1 VKKEAKSVRYVI
13 GIDAG
18 GTKTRALL
26 ADENAHIV
34 GGALGGG
41 ANLRTHGELEVEK
54 VLHAVIEEASSAAPE
69 RPDGIA
75 LGIAGADRPQDEAV
89 LRAILRRIGFRDRV
103 VVTNDARIAFV
114 AGSERRVGLALVCGT
129 GSIAWGRNRAG
140 EIARSGGWGWHLGDE
155 GSGFWIGER
164 AIRDVLRAADGRGP
178 ATALDRPLSD
188 HFEIV
193 RPEQILYAIYDREFP
208 RTRVARFAPRVE
220 EAALAGDSVAK
231 AILSDAAGEL
241 VRAAGSVRDRLGLE
255 EGPYDVVLSGG
266 TFAAVP
272 TLEAEVARRL
282 TTENAQV
289 RKLTEEPAMGA
300 VKLAIEALDS
310 ASPGGGAG

>member
-1 VKKEAKSVRYVI
+1 MRYVL

-26 ADENAHIV
+26 ADENAVVV

-54 VLHAVIEEASSAAPE
+54 VLHSVIEEARATADVV
-69 RPDGIA
+69 PDALA
-75 LGIAGADRPQDEAV
+75 LGIAGADRPADETV
-89 LRAILRRIGFRDRV
+89 LRGILRRIGFRDRV

-114 AGSERRVGLALVCGT
+114 AGSELRVGLALVCGT

-164 AIRDVLRAADGRGP
+164 AIRDVLRGADGRGP
-178 ATALDRPLSD
+178 ATSLDRALSE
-188 HFEIV
+188 HFEID
-193 RPEQILYAIYDREFP
+193 RPDQILYAIYDGEFP
-208 RTRVARFAPRVE
+208 RTRVAKFAPRVE
-220 EAALAGDSVAK
+220 EAARAGDAVAK
-231 AILSDAAGEL
+231 AILSDAAAEL
-241 VRAAGSVRDRLGLE
+241 AKAAGSVRDRLRLA

-272 TLEAEVARRL
+272 TLTDDVARRL
-282 TTENAQV
+282 SGPNARV
-289 RKLTEEPAMGA
+289 RRLEEEPAIGA
-300 VKLAIEALDS
+300 VKLAIEALD
-310 ASPGGGAG
+310 AAPGGVSA

>member
-1 VKKEAKSVRYVI
+1 VSVRYVL

-26 ADENAHIV
+26 ADEHARVV

-54 VLHAVIEEASSAAPE
+54 VLHAVIEEACAGAESRPE
-69 RPDGIA
+69 AVA
-75 LGIAGADRPQDEAV
+75 LGIAGADRPADETV

-114 AGSERRVGLALVCGT
+114 AGSEERVGLALVCGT
-129 GSIAWGRNRAG
+129 GSIAWGRNRSG

-178 ATALDRPLSD
+178 ATSLDRALSE
-188 HFEIV
+188 HFEIA
-193 RPEQILYAIYDREFP
+193 RPEQILYAIYDGEFP
-208 RTRVARFAPRVE
+208 RTRVAKFAARVE
-220 EAALAGDSVAK
+220 EAAAAGDAVAK
-231 AILSDAAGEL
+231 GILSDAASEL
-241 VRAAGSVRDRLGLE
+241 GRAAASVRDRLRLE
-255 EGPYDVVLSGG
+255 DSAYDVVLSGG
-266 TFAAVP
+266 TFTAVP
-272 TLEAEVARRL
+272 TLAADVARRL
-282 TTENAQV
+282 ATPNARV
-289 RKLTEEPAMGA
+289 RRLEEEPAMGA
-300 VKLAIEALDS
+300 VKLAIEMLDS
-310 ASPGGGAG
+310 PARATR